1 MHRVLGSSGG
11 IGSIFI
17 GNLDAAENIN
27 LLKKNNIGAVISVI
41 DISVRVD
48 PSIKKLVYYN

>member
-48 PSIKKLVYYN
+48 PSIKKLVYYS